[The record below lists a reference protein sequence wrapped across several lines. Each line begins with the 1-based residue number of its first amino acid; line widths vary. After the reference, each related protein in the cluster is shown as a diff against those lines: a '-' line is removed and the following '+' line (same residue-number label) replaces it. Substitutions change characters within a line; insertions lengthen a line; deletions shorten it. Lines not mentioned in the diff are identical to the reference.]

1 MRASLLLLAVAAPLA
16 AQDTPPAWA
25 ARIDSLVRSELART
39 NTPGA
44 SLAIVVDGKVAYA
57 NGYGVLNTET
67 KQPVTRET
75 MFRVGSVTKMF
86 TGAMLAQLEAAGTI
100 ELKAPV
106 GRYVP
111 ELTGRVATVTTEQLL
126 THHAGFIDNAVAYG
140 RMGES
145 ALGEVFREV
154 TDTMLFTPPGSVWS
168 YSNPGFSLASYVAE
182 AASKSRYGTLTERMV
197 MRPSGMV
204 RATFKPLEAL
214 TYSTSQGHLVS
225 ASGITL
231 VRPFTENT
239 AQWGAGFLM
248 ASAEEV
254 AKFTAMLMDS
264 GRVGGQTVLSPAAVR
279 RMTTRYV
286 AVPGAPARDSVGYGF
301 GLQIARRNG
310 ELVWQHGGSIN
321 GFDAQVVMFPERRV
335 SVVLIDNL
343 SGNPLNGIID
353 AAMREVAGITPAAG
367 TPPEPP
373 RDATAAEK
381 AALVG
386 TFRMGVRTMI
396 LSQNSA
402 GDLIGQMVPMMGTIK
417 MSGPDALL
425 FYPGGGTGGPTR
437 FVIIR
442 DASGRVTH
450 LHSGGRAVA
459 RQ

>member
-1 MRASLLLLAVAAPLA
+1 
-16 AQDTPPAWA
+16 
-25 ARIDSLVRSELART
+25 
-39 NTPGA
+39 
-44 SLAIVVDGKVAYA
+44 
-57 NGYGVLNTET
+57 
-67 KQPVTRET
+67 
-75 MFRVGSVTKMF
+75 
-86 TGAMLAQLEAAGTI
+86 
-100 ELKAPV
+100 
-106 GRYVP
+106 
-111 ELTGRVATVTTEQLL
+111 
-126 THHAGFIDNAVAYG
+126 
-140 RMGES
+140 
-145 ALGEVFREV
+145 
-154 TDTMLFTPPGSVWS
+154 
-168 YSNPGFSLASYVAE
+168 
-182 AASKSRYGTLTERMV
+182 
-197 MRPSGMV
+197 
-204 RATFKPLEAL
+204 
-214 TYSTSQGHLVS
+214 
-225 ASGITL
+225 
-231 VRPFTENT
+231 
-239 AQWGAGFLM
+239 
-248 ASAEEV
+248 
-254 AKFTAMLMDS
+254 
-264 GRVGGQTVLSPAAVR
+264 
-279 RMTTRYV
+279 MTTRYV
-286 AVPGAPARDSVGYGF
+286 AIPGSLAHDSVGYGF

-310 ELVWQHGGSIN
+310 ELVWQHGGSIV

-437 FVIIR
+437 FLIIR